1 MLSSL
6 SIVPSLLQET
16 VETGPPVEVQVRV
29 NTGESAS
36 SNWKV
41 ISSGIVTW
49 PFGGKDN
56 GIKKRAIIKA
66 KTRKSK
72 QNKTNNKKRKQI
84 NRIVNCFGFH
94 HFFQLHHYC

>member
-1 MLSSL
+1 M
-6 SIVPSLLQET
+6 
-16 VETGPPVEVQVRV
+16 ETGPPVEVQVRV
-29 NTGESAS
+29 NTGVTAS

-56 GIKKRAIIKA
+56 GIKKWAIIKA

-72 QNKTNNKKRKQI
+72 QKKTKNKKKKQ
-84 NRIVNCFGFH
+84 NSESLWFPSFLSASLLLLVLATVLVT
-94 HFFQLHHYC
+94 Q